1 MPKKFASYK
10 EFATEL
16 LISAMADDY
25 VAVVC
30 NYEDYWGL
38 ISTLC
43 ENTINGKS
51 LYFNRE
57 CFAIIDDDIATAQ
70 MNDGNMLITIC
81 GDGEIIGE
89 PIVFKNPEAFDS
101 MTYYIEYD
109 AKTALEYPICG
120 NKVLFQII
128 RA

>member
-1 MPKKFASYK
+1 MTKKFGSYK

-30 NYEDYWGL
+30 NYKDYWGL
-38 ISTLC
+38 ISALC

-51 LYFNRE
+51 LYLNRE

-70 MNDGNMLITIC
+70 MNDGNMLITVC

-89 PIVFKNPEAFDS
+89 PVVFKTEEAFYP
-101 MTYYIEYD
+101 MTYFIESD
-109 AKTALEYPICG
+109 AKNST
-120 NKVLFQII
+120 
-128 RA
+128 

>member
-1 MPKKFASYK
+1 MTKKFTSYK

-30 NYEDYWGL
+30 NYRDYWGL
-38 ISTLC
+38 ISALC
-43 ENTINGKS
+43 ENSINGKS
-51 LYFNRE
+51 LYLNRE
-57 CFAIIDDDIATAQ
+57 GFATIDDDIATAQ
-70 MNDGNMLITIC
+70 MNDGNMLITIY

-89 PIVFKNPEAFDS
+89 PIVFKTEEAFYP
-101 MTYYIEYD
+101 MTYFIESD